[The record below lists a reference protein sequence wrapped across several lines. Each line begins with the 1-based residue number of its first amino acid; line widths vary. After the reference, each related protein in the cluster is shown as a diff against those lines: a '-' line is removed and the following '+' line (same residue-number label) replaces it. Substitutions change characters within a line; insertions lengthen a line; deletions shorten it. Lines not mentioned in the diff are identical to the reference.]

1 MRENLLKTKWASGD
15 WTLNGWLQIPS
26 SVSAELMA
34 HAGWDSLTVDLQHGL
49 VDYTTAIPMLQA
61 LSTTSVVPL
70 ARVPWNE
77 PGIIMK
83 LLDAGCYGI
92 ICPMINTREQAES
105 FVRSCKY
112 PPLGERSWGP
122 HRAQLYAGSGY
133 REHANENLL
142 ALAMIE
148 TREALDNLDTI
159 LSTPGLDGCYIGP
172 SDLGLS
178 LGYEPKPDRE
188 EPELLE
194 AIDRILAT
202 AKRHNV
208 QAIMHCGSTAYAKR
222 MIAKG
227 FDGVTVL
234 ADSLFLRQ
242 GATQVV
248 GEMKS

>member
-1 MRENLLKTKWASGD
+1 MRENLLKTKWESGG
-15 WTLNGWLQIPS
+15 WTLNGWLGIPS
-26 SVSAELMA
+26 SISAEMMA
-34 HAGWDSLTVDLQHGL
+34 QAGWDSLTVDLQHGL
-49 VDYTTAIPMLQA
+49 IDYTTALPMLQA
-61 LSTTSVVPL
+61 ISTTSVVPL

-92 ICPMINTREQAES
+92 ICPMINTREQAEA
-105 FVRSCKY
+105 FVRSSKY

-133 REHANENLL
+133 REHANTTTL

-148 TREALDNLDTI
+148 TREALENIDAI

-194 AIDRILAT
+194 AIDLILTT
-202 AKRHNV
+202 AKRNNV
-208 QAIMHCGSTAYAKR
+208 RACMHCGSTAYAKR
-222 MIAKG
+222 MIEQG
-227 FDGVTVL
+227 FDSVTIL
-234 ADSLFLRQ
+234 ADNHFILH
-242 GATQVV
+242 GARQVV
-248 GEMKS
+248 NEMKP